1 MKISPLSHT
10 GSGSLWV
17 FLPVALVD
25 PAAPNF
31 FLQGHAHWLGL
42 CWLQLKAWGPLLLLP
57 RALPP
62 FPAPGLQPRN
72 NPHTCYHRTDFW
84 FGLDGRGRKSRG
96 CRLQETGRRWRKWH
110 KDLEITATNFP
121 QERSINSGK
130 LGETSKGCG
139 YCQPPRQQSHPLELS
154 PVRTNR
160 PAQATSSRA
169 ALTGFLSQLC
179 LSGLLSSNPSP
190 KD

>member
-1 MKISPLSHT
+1 M
-10 GSGSLWV
+10 
-17 FLPVALVD
+17 ALVD
-25 PAAPNF
+25 PAVYSKLLPPGTCPLAGT
-31 FLQGHAHWLGL
+31 LLASAESL
-42 CWLQLKAWGPLLLLP
+42 GPLLLLP

-84 FGLDGRGRKSRG
+84 FGLDGRGRKKQSAD
-96 CRLQETGRRWRKWH
+96 CRETGRRWRKWH
-110 KDLEITATNFP
+110 KDLEIPATNFP

-139 YCQPPRQQSHPLELS
+139 YCQLSKTAVPPSELS
-154 PVRTNR
+154 PVRPTNR

-169 ALTGFLSQLC
+169 ALTGFLSQLRS
-179 LSGLLSSNPSP
+179 LP
-190 KD
+190 